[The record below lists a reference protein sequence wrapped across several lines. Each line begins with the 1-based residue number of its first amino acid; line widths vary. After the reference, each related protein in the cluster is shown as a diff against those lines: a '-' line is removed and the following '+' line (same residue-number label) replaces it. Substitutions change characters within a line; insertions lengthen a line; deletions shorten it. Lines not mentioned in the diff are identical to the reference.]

1 MLADAKNG
9 ARWTPQANI
18 ARYLRILNT
27 PLTDLERQYV
37 ERRLAVEQ
45 AVDKPTTCEEKLPK
59 SNAA

>member
-9 ARWTPQANI
+9 ARWTHQANI

-37 ERRLAVEQ
+37 KG
-45 AVDKPTTCEEKLPK
+45 DLPK
-59 SNAA
+59 SRRSISP

>member
-1 MLADAKNG
+1 MLAEAKNG
-9 ARWTPQANI
+9 ARWTRQANI

-37 ERRLAVEQ
+37 EQRLAEEQ
-45 AVDKPTTCEEKLPK
+45 AVDKRITCEETLPK

>member
-1 MLADAKNG
+1 MLADAKNS
-9 ARWTPQANI
+9 ARWTRQANI

-37 ERRLAVEQ
+37 EKRLAEEQ
-45 AVDKPTTCEEKLPK
+45 AVDKPITCEETLPK